1 MDDSNLDHEDSS
13 VVLPKKR
20 AGNPNL
26 AQAREM
32 AMEAK
37 RKNAVITKAKKL
49 QVRQV
54 KEQEYAKALE
64 VLNPPT
70 PVVDVVVPPRKK
82 KKVIEISDSSSD
94 EESGDSDSDESIEV
108 VRVKRSKA
116 PPPPPKTKKK
126 SKVTKRKVVSSE
138 EDDDGETNRVLGG
151 TVARDIL
158 RRRVLEKETT
168 DAIRRL
174 VPNFVGF
181 K

>member
-13 VVLPKKR
+13 VALPKRR

-37 RKNAVITKAKKL
+37 RKNSVITKAKKL
-49 QVRQV
+49 QLKQV

-70 PVVDVVVPPRKK
+70 PVVDVVVPHRKK
-82 KKVIEISDSSSD
+82 KKIIEISDSSSD
-94 EESGDSDSDESIEV
+94 EEESDSDESIEV

-116 PPPPPKTKKK
+116 PPPPKTKKK